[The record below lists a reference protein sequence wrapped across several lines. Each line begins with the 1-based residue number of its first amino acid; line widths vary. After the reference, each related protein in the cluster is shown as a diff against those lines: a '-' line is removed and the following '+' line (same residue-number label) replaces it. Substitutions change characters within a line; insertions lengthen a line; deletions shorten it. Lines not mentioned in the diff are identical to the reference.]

1 MSSVRQ
7 RVGKL
12 EERSK
17 GHTANRLSWSQL
29 VYGPDAVDNE
39 PYDPTMTWERLLE
52 SVQGMEI
59 QKVNSATL

>member
-39 PYDPTMTWERLLE
+39 PYDPTMTWERLLDIVLE
-52 SVQGMEI
+52 QEA
-59 QKVNSATL
+59 QETKA